1 MSPPL
6 KRGFIKFSLH
16 RDGKTPDLNIV
27 LKMSTYKLGNTLD
40 DALIISL
47 LIQSDP
53 DAFLFFKYFNAFII
67 SLAVISLFN

>member
-27 LKMSTYKLGNTLD
+27 LKMSTYDPSTS
-40 DALIISL
+40 ISPQDWFAYFKDL
-47 LIQSDP
+47 MNKNYTSD
-53 DAFLFFKYFNAFII
+53 
-67 SLAVISLFN
+67 